1 MLRLQKM
8 AHLRRMAG
16 TARQTAMPAALLLA
30 ALAALPW
37 NGLRAADPD
46 QILGCMERAGEEN
59 RALTQAYTSARIY
72 RAENVKLHK
81 AGTVSVEVIYTP
93 PGQKDYRIVSKT
105 GSGIVHKRVMEPALE
120 EERRNA
126 PPASRVHTD
135 IHRRNYD
142 FAFLE
147 FDAEAGANV
156 FQAAPKAPDKR
167 LFKGKVWIDEAT
179 CAVLRIE
186 GEPAVSPSFW
196 VKKTQFRHDYAR
208 VEGVWL
214 PVRHHTEVQLRL
226 FGRSTFDIEYV
237 RYSFGAP
244 TETATWIPPAAAAE

>member
-1 MLRLQKM
+1 M
-8 AHLRRMAG
+8 
-16 TARQTAMPAALLLA
+16 
-30 ALAALPW
+30 
-37 NGLRAADPD
+37 
-46 QILGCMERAGEEN
+46 
-59 RALTQAYTSARIY
+59 
-72 RAENVKLHK
+72 
-81 AGTVSVEVIYTP
+81 
-93 PGQKDYRIVSKT
+93 KT
-105 GSGIVHKRVMEPALE
+105 
-120 EERRNA
+120 RRNFIA
-126 PPASRVHTD
+126 ASITRRRPASRPKSHNSPPARFTPEISSRVHTD

-244 TETATWIPPAAAAE
+244 AETATWIPPAAAAE

>member
-1 MLRLQKM
+1 MLRLQMK
-8 AHLRRMAG
+8 AHGRL
-16 TARQTAMPAALLLA
+16 TAAICLKTTIRAALFVASLA
-30 ALAALPW
+30 VLSW
-37 NGLRAADPD
+37 SGLRGADPEE
-46 QILGCMERAGEEN
+46 ILSCMERAGEEN
-59 RALTQAYTSARIY
+59 RTLTQAYTSARIY

-81 AGTVSVEVIYTP
+81 TGAVSAEVIYTP
-93 PGQKDYRIVSKT
+93 PGHKDYRILSKT
-105 GSGIVHKRVMEPALE
+105 GSGIVHNRVIGPALE

-126 PPASRVHTD
+126 PPEARAQTD

-156 FQAAPKAPDKR
+156 FQAAPKTRDKR
-167 LFKGKVWIDEAT
+167 LFRGKIWIDEAS
-179 CAVLRIE
+179 CGVLRIE
-186 GEPAVSPSFW
+186 GQPAVSPSFW
-196 VKKTQFRHDYAR
+196 VKKTMFRHDYAR

-244 TETATWIPPAAAAE
+244 PQSATRVSANPGAD